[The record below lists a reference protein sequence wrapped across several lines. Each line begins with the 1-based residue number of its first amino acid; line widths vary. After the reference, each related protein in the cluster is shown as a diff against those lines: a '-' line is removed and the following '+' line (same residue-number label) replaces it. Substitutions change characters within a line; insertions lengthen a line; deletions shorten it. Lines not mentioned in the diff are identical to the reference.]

1 MTTASTSPST
11 LSYRAHVR
19 SALTIGVPL
28 VGSSIGGMLMNTTDT
43 VMLGWYGITELAA
56 GALATQFWFTVM
68 MFGAGFAY
76 AVVPMASQ
84 AEGQGD
90 VVRVRRATRMGMWV
104 CFAFCVAVM
113 PIMWFT
119 EPIFLALG
127 QDAEVARLGG
137 EYMRIAQ
144 WAMFFLLGTW
154 TLRGFLT
161 AIERTAF
168 VFWATFAGVF
178 VNIALNW
185 LFIFGNAGMPELGM
199 RGAAVATLGTNGSIF
214 FATLIYCAK
223 NRRAAP
229 YALLVRVWKPDW
241 EVFREVFRLGLPIGL
256 MITAETGMFIFSS
269 LFMGWISVVA
279 LASHGIVLQIA
290 SLAFMV
296 PMGMSQAATAR
307 VGTFYGQSDAPNL
320 NRAAAVMM
328 ALCLGFA
335 CSAGLLFLLVPET
348 LIALFL
354 DEAKPESA
362 AVAAYAVPLLF
373 VAACFQLTDTSQ
385 AIGAALLRGL
395 NDTRVPMVMASVSYW
410 IVGLGLSYVL
420 AFPFG
425 LGGVGVWIG
434 LASGLG
440 MATVLLNWRFMR
452 IRPI

>member
-1 MTTASTSPST
+1 MSSVPSHRS
-11 LSYRAHVR
+11 LISYAAHLR
-19 SALTIGVPL
+19 SALVIGVPL

-84 AEGQGD
+84 AESQGD
-90 VVRVRRATRMGMWV
+90 VVRVRRATRMGIWV
-104 CFAFCVAVM
+104 CCAFCFIAM
-113 PIMWFT
+113 PVLWFT

-127 QDAEVARLGG
+127 QDPEVARLGG
-137 EYMRIAQ
+137 DYMRIAQ

-185 LFIFGNAGMPELGM
+185 LFIFGNFGMPELGM

-214 FATLIYCAK
+214 VATLFYCALNK
-223 NRRAAP
+223 RAAP
-229 YALLVRVWKPDW
+229 YELMVRFWKPDW
-241 EVFREVFRLGLPIGL
+241 EAFRDVFHLGLPIGL

-269 LFMGWISVVA
+269 LFMGWISIVA

-307 VGTFYGQSDAPNL
+307 VGTFYGQSDPSNL
-320 NRAAAVMM
+320 GRAAVVMM

-335 CSAGLLFLLVPET
+335 SCAGLLFLAVPEM
-348 LIALFL
+348 LIWLFL
-354 DEAKPESA
+354 DDNKPDAA

-373 VAACFQLTDTSQ
+373 VAACFQLTDTAQ

-395 NDTRVPMVMASVSYW
+395 NDTRIPMWIASISYW
-410 IVGLGLSYVL
+410 VVGLGLSYGL
-420 AFPFG
+420 AFPLGFG
-425 LGGVGVWIG
+425 GLGVWIG

-440 MATVLLNWRFMR
+440 FAAVLLNWRFVR

>member
-1 MTTASTSPST
+1 MTTASTSPAP

-19 SALTIGVPL
+19 TALALGVPL

-76 AVVPMASQ
+76 AVVPLASQ

-104 CFAFCVAVM
+104 CFAFCCAVM
-113 PIMWFT
+113 PILWFT

-168 VFWATFAGVF
+168 VFWATFVGVF

-185 LFIFGNAGMPELGM
+185 LFIFGNGGMPEMGM
-199 RGAAVATLGTNGSIF
+199 RGAAVATVGTNGSIF
-214 FATLIYCAK
+214 VATLVYCAVNK
-223 NRRAAP
+223 RAAP
-229 YALLVRVWKPDW
+229 YELLVRVWKPDW
-241 EVFREVFRLGLPIGL
+241 EAFREVFRLGLPIGL

-307 VGTFYGQSDAPNL
+307 VGTFYGQTDAANL

-328 ALCLGFA
+328 ALCLAFA
-335 CSAGLLFLLVPET
+335 CAAGALFLSVPET

-354 DEAKPESA
+354 DEAKSESA

-395 NDTRVPMVMASVSYW
+395 NDTRVPMVMASFSYW

-420 AFPFG
+420 AFPLG

-440 MATVLLNWRFMR
+440 MATVLLNWRFLR